1 MTGSFVNGSTVSLS
15 PGTFS
20 TILGGECTAPAVAVG
35 ASILYDGSAGGING
49 MVVVSVIGNPNS
61 FGYSISNTT
70 SSSHNVTVQ
79 TRCIAPS

>member
-1 MTGSFVNGSTVSLS
+1 MNGSTFSLS

-20 TILGGECTAPAVAVG
+20 TILGGDCPAPGVAVG
-35 ASILYDGSAGGING
+35 ASILYDGSPGGING
-49 MVVVSVIGNPNS
+49 MFVVSVIGNPTN

-79 TRCIAPS
+79 TRCITPG